1 MKNARD
7 SAHPAHISV
16 MRYTCS
22 RIAISV
28 KFAIVASEKLC
39 YDNCVADLRVWW
51 NWQTRWI

>member
-1 MKNARD
+1 MENARD